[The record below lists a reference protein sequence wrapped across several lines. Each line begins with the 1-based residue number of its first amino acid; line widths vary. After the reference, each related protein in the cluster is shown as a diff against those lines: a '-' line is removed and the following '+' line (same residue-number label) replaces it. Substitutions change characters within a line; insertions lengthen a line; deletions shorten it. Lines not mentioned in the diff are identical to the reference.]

1 MTVFYYDQGSPIITV
16 ATLLPEISNINK
28 ENVFIGEAKIYK
40 QRQGFLKIASVDFGV
55 VLEMGKSR
63 L

>member
-40 QRQGFLKIASVDFGV
+40 QRQGFLK
-55 VLEMGKSR
+55 
-63 L
+63 